1 MSAKAG
7 SLRVIQWCQG
17 EDLRRA
23 LVPWQQRIL
32 LGSYQLA
39 KIDRGVRD
47 FEFKKFQRWIHQIYH
62 VPFFS
67 IFPILFHPYS
77 SFFIHFPSI
86 FPDRYGPGEADC
98 RHRRRLLQPK
108 HFAGCCRVVAG
119 GAVSVMA
126 MKMGNSMAQYTHVYP
141 PNGNFSG

>member
-67 IFPILFHPYS
+67 IFSHPFPSLFFFFHPFS
-77 SFFIHFPSI
+77 IHFPWQVWARRSGLS
-86 FPDRYGPGEADC
+86 PPAAPPPTEAFC
-98 RHRRRLLQPK
+98 RLLP
-108 HFAGCCRVVAG
+108 GCCWRCCFCYG
-119 GAVSVMA
+119 YENG
-126 MKMGNSMAQYTHVYP
+126 KQYGTVYP
-141 PNGNFSG
+141 CIPPKWQL